1 MTRWVVG
8 LVLFWGVFIQHPPID
23 RISYNTYKKV
33 LKANRLCPNI
43 HYGGCGYYAYYLS
56 GKLSG
61 STIVSIRSGMHY
73 MVYRD
78 GCYWDNSGVYLPHV
92 IWLWSKG
99 DIEPISREELRGLLN
114 NRTLWNSRFDLMD
127 TSAIITKIYK
137 SK

>member
-1 MTRWVVG
+1 MVKRFLFFFLVV
-8 LVLFWGVFIQHPPID
+8 VSFIPFPHKYIV
-23 RISYNTYKKV
+23 SVSNV
-33 LKANRLCPNI
+33 N
-43 HYGGCGYYAYYLS
+43 YGGCGYYAYYLS

-61 STIVSIRSGMHY
+61 ATIVSIRSGMHY

>member
-1 MTRWVVG
+1 MVKRFLFFFLVV
-8 LVLFWGVFIQHPPID
+8 VSFIPFPHKYIV
-23 RISYNTYKKV
+23 SVSNV
-33 LKANRLCPNI
+33 N
-43 HYGGCGYYAYYLS
+43 YGGCGYYAYYLS

-61 STIVSIRSGMHY
+61 ATIVSIRSGMHY
-73 MVYRD
+73 MGYRG

>member
-1 MTRWVVG
+1 MVKRFFVFF
-8 LVLFWGVFIQHPPID
+8 LVIVSFIPFPHKYIV
-23 RISYNTYKKV
+23 SV
-33 LKANRLCPNI
+33 PNVN
-43 HYGGCGYYAYYLS
+43 YGGCGYYAYYLS

-61 STIVSIRSGMHY
+61 ATIVSIRSGMHY

-78 GCYWDNSGVYLPHV
+78 GCYWDNSGVYIPHV

-114 NRTLWNSRFDLMD
+114 DRTLWNSRFYLRD